1 MKNKKKLII
10 GLLILAIIAV
20 TIVTAIIASP
30 SLAAPLENDVRIEE
44 NSELIYYIDVIYDGK
59 DVEATTSSDN
69 ATARVYS
76 DYIYVE
82 DKIPDGLIFKG
93 FVSSADGDTIGA
105 VKRSDGTYCAGYVEN
120 GMSGLEYNELTHT
133 VSFKVKNLQA
143 GCKITVGI
151 ITQTPTL
158 PTGIYR
164 MDFYN
169 TAYGREGSST
179 VNSNTVH
186 TFIGRNSASTYQVIY
201 QYEGDVPEGAP
212 NPPVTTS
219 YVAGS
224 TVGVSQDITVE
235 GYDFSGWTT
244 DDVAVSNGSFTMPT
258 NTVTFVGSFT
268 EKKDNYN
275 VSYTISGDVPEG
287 YAVPL
292 EKSYAA
298 GSDVKLDSLK
308 PGDVINGYRF
318 LGWTSTDVELPDTS
332 TDESTI
338 FTMPNHDVEIVGSF
352 EKISY
357 TVTYL
362 FQGST
367 IPPNADS
374 LLPTVESYYPGDK
387 VTLAPYPEASGYRF
401 LGWYYA
407 DEFTMPEENVVIYGE
422 WTVETGTFAPTITK
436 SISNKQDSY
445 KEGDIVTFD
454 ITVTNTADFA
464 IRDVILEEGTD
475 GCYFVTGNDYTVRND
490 SYVLIQTIAPGN
502 SVTVHAQ
509 YEAGSDV
516 VRNITNVVELT
527 GALADN
533 NYYLDTSQDYIA
545 ASEFVVANI
554 SLEITKINEDNET
567 LTGAEFTLYRNQE
580 LTNIVSTG
588 LSFNGLTPNTTYYL
602 AETKV
607 PTGYQILGKV
617 LEINVGSDGTI
628 TIPEYDVSTQNG
640 VNEVSIINSAINVLP
655 NTGGS
660 GVIPYI
666 VIGLILVIAGVV
678 CLIVVIR
685 KRGEK
690 HEKSN
695 M

>member
-1 MKNKKKLII
+1 MKEKKKFII
-10 GLLILAIIAV
+10 GLLSLAIVVI
-20 TIVTAIIASP
+20 IVAIIASP
-30 SLAAPLENDVRIEE
+30 SLAAPIENDVRVEE

-59 DVEATTSSDN
+59 DAQATTSSDS
-69 ATARVYS
+69 ATASVYS

-82 DKIPDGLIFKG
+82 DKIPDGLTFKG
-93 FVSSADGDTIGA
+93 FVSPAEGEGISA
-105 VKRSDGTYCAGYVEN
+105 VKRSDGTFCSGYVVDGVN
-120 GMSGLEYNELTHT
+120 GLNYNELTRT
-133 VSFKVKNLQA
+133 VSFRVKNLQA
-143 GCKITVGI
+143 GCKLTVGI

-158 PTGIYR
+158 PTGINR

-169 TAYGREGSST
+169 TAYGREGNST

-186 TFIGRNSASTYQVIY
+186 TFIGNNNVATYQVMY

-212 NPPVTTS
+212 SPPPTTS
-219 YVAGS
+219 YIAGS
-224 TVGVSQDITVE
+224 TVGVSQDITVD

-244 DDVAVSNGSFTMPT
+244 DDAIVSNGSFTMPS

-268 EKKDNYN
+268 AKNDKYN
-275 VSYTISGDVPEG
+275 VSYTISGDAPEG

-292 EKSYAA
+292 EKSYAV

-332 TDESTI
+332 DDESTI

-352 EKISY
+352 ERISY
-357 TVTYL
+357 TVTYQ
-362 FQGST
+362 FQGSV

-374 LLPTVESYYPGDK
+374 LLPEVESHYPGDK
-387 VTLAPYPEASGYRF
+387 VTLASYPEASGYRF

-422 WTVETGTFAPTITK
+422 WAVETGTFAPTITK

-545 ASEFVVANI
+545 EADFTVANI
-554 SLEITKINEDNET
+554 SLEITKINEDQQMID
-567 LTGAEFTLYRNQE
+567 GSEFTLYRNQE
-580 LTNIVSTG
+580 LTNIVSKG
-588 LSFNGLTPNTTYYL
+588 LSFSGLSPNTTYYL
-602 AETKV
+602 EETRV
-607 PTGYQILGKV
+607 PTGYQSLGKV
-617 LEINVGSDGTI
+617 LEITVGSDGTI
-628 TIPEYDVSTQNG
+628 TIPDYDVSTEDGKNK
-640 VNEVSIINSAINVLP
+640 VSIINHAINVLP
-655 NTGGS
+655 NTGGV

-666 VIGLILVIAGVV
+666 VIGLLLVIIGGI
-678 CLIVVIR
+678 CLILVIR

-690 HEKSN
+690 NEKTD